1 MNPRGLT
8 AMATPNKPVSP
19 GPSGLWRVFLVTSV
33 LLALSSSA
41 EAGNAL
47 ENAIEKAQ
55 PCQSLKV
62 KTGLFSIGVDKFE
75 KVEIEEFAVDVKGD
89 LATAR
94 AIGSLTCRTSDAA
107 ALKGNVSARL
117 SFDAEMN
124 LTTCVVSRRDIKLL
138 SAGGTFGDVVKALG
152 EQISQSLGDGLSNE
166 AKKLCE

>member
-1 MNPRGLT
+1 M
-8 AMATPNKPVSP
+8 AMAMLNKPVLHGS
-19 GPSGLWRVFLVTSV
+19 SELWRTILVSCL

-47 ENAIEKAQ
+47 ENAIERAQ

-62 KTGLFSIGVDKFE
+62 KTGLFTIGVDRFE
-75 KVEIEEFAVDVKGD
+75 KVEIEELAVDVKGD

-94 AIGSLTCRTSDAA
+94 AIGSLTCRTSDKA

-124 LTTCVVSRRDIKLL
+124 LATCAVNRREIKLL
-138 SAGGTFGDVVKALG
+138 SAGGTFGDVAKALG
-152 EQISQSLGDGLSNE
+152 EQISQSLGAGLSNE
-166 AKKLCE
+166 AKKLCQ